1 MNRTVRRLLFVTF
14 ILVGGAGIV
23 LGLLNDHWGQTVSN
37 ATMICLSCIG
47 IQ

>member
-1 MNRTVRRLLFVTF
+1 MNRTIRRLLFVALA
-14 ILVGGAGIV
+14 LVGGAGIAW
-23 LGLLNDHWGQTVSN
+23 GLHNDHWGQTVSN

>member
-1 MNRTVRRLLFVTF
+1 MNRPLRRLLLAALA
-14 ILVGGAGIV
+14 LVGGAGIV